1 MGGAHTSGGTY
12 VSKHTH
18 GNTHTRP
25 ERWTEGGARGPE
37 PKASALTVLGVAGRL
52 TGHRGL

>member
-1 MGGAHTSGGTY
+1 M
-12 VSKHTH
+12 SKHTH

-37 PKASALTVLGVAGRL
+37 PKASALTVLSVAGRL